1 MLTFTE
7 NTKYDINML
16 LASMELRTL
25 KVLCISFPAL
35 LLITMEGHEPIL
47 MEDHCLLSPITML
60 CLTLVANVAVQQK
73 QVRDMPMNLPQES
86 FS

>member
-7 NTKYDINML
+7 NTKHDINML

-25 KVLCISFPAL
+25 VICIGCPAL
-35 LLITMEGHEPIL
+35 LWITMGGHGPTL
-47 MEDHCLLSPITML
+47 MEDHCLLGPITML
-60 CLTLVANVAVQQK
+60 WLTLVANVAVQKK
-73 QVRDMPMNLPQES
+73 QVRDIPRNMPQES

>member
-7 NTKYDINML
+7 NRKYINKL
-16 LASMELRTL
+16 LASLELRTL
-25 KVLCISFPAL
+25 KVLCISFPTL
-35 LLITMEGHEPIL
+35 LLITML
-47 MEDHCLLSPITML
+47 W
-60 CLTLVANVAVQQK
+60 LTLVANVAVQQK